1 MDPLDVAERFAPGAQ
16 YIDGQLRTG
25 TSGRRHTVVDPAT
38 GEPVCGYE
46 LAGAEDVEDAV
57 AAARRALPQ
66 WAAATPGERATVLH
80 RLADLLAEQAD
91 DLAYT
96 ESLQTGKPLT
106 FSQEFDVVDALD
118 DVAFVAGSA
127 RHLPGAAAAEY
138 DAVHTSYV
146 RREPVGVVALLAP
159 WNYPL
164 RMAVRKAL
172 PAVAT
177 GNTVVLKP
185 SELTPLTALMLA
197 QAATVA
203 GLPDGVLNVVS
214 GTGAHA
220 GEHLAGHPDV
230 AMVSYTGSTDAG
242 RRVAQIA
249 TAGTGEGVGVK
260 RLDLELG
267 GKAPFLVFDDADP
280 EAAVHGAVA
289 AALVNAGQD
298 RAAATRAYVQR
309 PLFDSFVAG
318 VADLMASVRLGDPFE
333 VGTDLGP
340 LISTA
345 HRERV
350 AGCVDRMRGGAT
362 VVTGGEAPDFAST
375 GALAKGAYYRP
386 TLLTGVTR
394 DCGILRGEVLGPV
407 LAALPFDADDEGLV
421 LANAAPP
428 GPAASVWSRD
438 VYRTGRATRELTAGR
453 VWVNDHLPT
462 VSEMPH
468 GVRRDPGP
476 GGDAAASAFER
487 YTRLKHVM
495 YDTTATARKSWHR
508 TVFGA
513 GRFAGTGPS

>member
-16 YIDGQLRTG
+16 YLAGQLRTG

-46 LAGAEDVEDAV
+46 LAGVEDVEDAV
-57 AAARRALPQ
+57 AAARRARPQ
-66 WAAATPGERATVLH
+66 WAAATPGERAAVLQ
-80 RLADLLAEQAD
+80 RLAGLLAEQAD

-106 FSQEFDVVDALD
+106 FSQQFDVVDALD

-197 QAATVA
+197 QAATAA

-214 GTGAHA
+214 GTGGQA
-220 GEHLAGHPDV
+220 GEHLVGHPDV
-230 AMVSYTGSTDAG
+230 AMVSYTGSADAG
-242 RRVAQIA
+242 RRVARIA
-249 TAGTGEGVGVK
+249 TGGSGVGVK

-267 GKAPFLVFDDADP
+267 GKAPFLVFDDADL

-309 PLFDSFVAG
+309 PLFDAFVAG
-318 VADLMASVRLGDPFE
+318 VADLMDSVRLGDPFE
-333 VGTDLGP
+333 AGTDLGP
-340 LISTA
+340 LISVA

-386 TLLTGVTR
+386 TLLTGVA
-394 DCGILRGEVLGPV
+394 RGVETLCAELLGPV
-407 LAALPFDADDEGLV
+407 LAALPFDADEEGLA

-438 VYRTGRATRELTAGR
+438 VYRTGRATRELMAGR

-476 GGDAAASAFER
+476 GGDAASSAFER

-495 YDTTATARKSWHR
+495 YDTTAAARKGWHR

-513 GRFAGTGPS
+513 DRFVRSGSS